1 MLFRKSAVFIL
12 SLLLAATIVPVRA
25 QDGGL
30 PADQQA
36 LLEIVTS
43 AIENFGTLDSYRYS
57 GEQTTVQTIVSGTG
71 VRRVTI
77 NQTTTQTL
85 SGTVAIEGDTV
96 NSTQTVSQN
105 IESRVNNA
113 QEAQSFTMNFEL
125 VSLDG
130 GVYLRYPVVPE
141 ETRALL
147 PEDWISADEASNYA
161 GLAALNMETFAELL
175 NQALPLYELTSDN
188 VLEVEELESVTVRGQ
203 ETRVFRVVFDPAL
216 ALEGSSQ
223 QLAALANFDAEI
235 IEDMLANSTAE
246 LVINVGVEDNLIY
259 QIASSVTIDFETD
272 DFQGTALSLDQTTT
286 GTFNITEFNP
296 EVEITVPE
304 PAPPAEEAEATPEE
318 VTGAEEEITDETS
331 SE

>member
-1 MLFRKSAVFIL
+1 MLFRKSVVFIL
-12 SLLLAATIVPVRA
+12 TLLLVTSVVPVRA

-57 GEQTTVQTIVSGTG
+57 GEQTTAQTIVSGAG
-71 VRRVTI
+71 IRAVTI
-77 NQTTTQTL
+77 DQTTTQTL
-85 SGTVAIEGDTV
+85 SGAVVIAGDAV
-96 NSTQTVSQN
+96 NSTQTVSQT

-113 QEAQSFTMNFEL
+113 QEARSFTMDFEL
-125 VSLDG
+125 VALDG
-130 GVYLRYPVVPE
+130 EIYLRYPVVPE

-147 PEDWISADEASNYA
+147 PEDWINASEASNYE

-188 VLEVEELESVTVRGQ
+188 VLEVEELESTTVRGQ
-203 ETRVFRVVFDPAL
+203 ETRVFRIVFDPAL

-223 QLAALANFDAEI
+223 QLAALANFDAEVI
-235 IEDMLANSTAE
+235 QQMLANSTAE

-259 QIASSVTIDFETD
+259 QIASAVTIDFESD
-272 DFQGTALSLDQTTT
+272 DFEGAALSLDQTTT

-304 PAPPAEEAEATPEE
+304 PAPPAEEAATPEA
-318 VTGAEEEITDETS
+318 TQAEEETTS
-331 SE
+331 EE